1 MERLDLQS
9 YAGVGQAGAVF
20 SMYLPDIIEK
30 HPSLRIL
37 TADMSYIAK
46 LDRFKAFYLD
56 RFINVGIA
64 EQNLLGVCAGLTS
77 EGFKCVALAQASFI
91 SMRCFEQVR
100 QYMSYM
106 GYPIILIGL
115 AGGFQLQFMGNT
127 HYALEDLA
135 LMRSVPGIVVMSP
148 ADAGEAVKCFQ
159 SALKIDKPVYIRFS
173 GDASNVV
180 YKDDYDFDYKKSVC
194 IKKGRDIT
202 IFSAGSMVSYAL
214 KAAQVVEEKIAA
226 SVKVMNMHTI
236 APLDMDAIN
245 MSQSAKLLVSIEEH
259 YIDGGLGSAIAD
271 VIAGNGITSPLLKLG
286 VGMHYSVIGDYT
298 FLLRQHRLTPE
309 LIAEDILMKYSQI

>member
-20 SMYLPDIIEK
+20 SMYLPDIIEN

-46 LDRFKAFYLD
+46 LERFKAFYPD

-194 IKKGRDIT
+194 LKDGRDIT
-202 IFSAGSMVSYAL
+202 IFSTGSMVSYAL
-214 KAAQVVEEKIAA
+214 KAAQLVEEKIAA
-226 SVKVMNMHTI
+226 NVKVMNMHTI

-245 MSQSAKLLVSIEEH
+245 MSQTAKLLVSIEEH

-271 VIAGNGITSPLLKLG
+271 VIAGKGITSPLLKLG
-286 VGMHYSVIGDYT
+286 VGMCYSVIGDYT

-309 LIAEDILMKYSQI
+309 LIAEDIIMKYSQI

>member
-1 MERLDLQS
+1 MQS